1 MNWQVI
7 LVSILF
13 IFATA
18 FIIRTLFF
26 ASSRKSKKKNCSNC
40 K

>member
-1 MNWQVI
+1 MNWQAV
-7 LVSILF
+7 LVSVLF
-13 IFATA
+13 IFAAA

-26 ASSRKSKKKNCSNC
+26 TSSRKSKKKNCSNC